1 VRHKKG
7 FTDVAATFAISP
19 TEKTMTTTPEQ
30 FIAATKANLEAQFAS
45 VAALNKK
52 AFEGLE
58 QLLTLNVNAAKAG
71 LEESTAAAKQ
81 LLNAKDPQEFFN
93 LTSAQVQ
100 PAAEKVLAYSRHL
113 TSIATATQ
121 QEFTKAVETHIAD
134 TNTKVIGLIDEVTK
148 NAPAG
153 SEQAVVALKTVVGNI
168 NAGYEQ
174 LSKTAKQAQQTLEDN
189 LNKATQQ
196 FTQAAEKATA
206 KKK

>member
-1 VRHKKG
+1 
-7 FTDVAATFAISP
+7 
-19 TEKTMTTTPEQ
+19 MTTTPEQ

-45 VAALNKK
+45 LTALNKK

-58 QLLTLNVNAAKAG
+58 QIVALNVNAAKAS
-71 LEESTAAAKQ
+71 LEESTATAKQ
-81 LLNAKDPQEFFN
+81 LIAAKDPQEFFN

-100 PAAEKVLAYSRHL
+100 PAAEKALAYGRHL
-113 TSIATATQ
+113 ATITSTTQ
-121 QEFTKAVETHIAD
+121 QEFSKAVEAHIAD
-134 TNTKVIGLIDEVTK
+134 TNAKVISLIDEVTK

-153 SEQAVVALKTVVGNI
+153 SEQAVTALKTVVGNV

-174 LSKTAKQAQQTLEDN
+174 LAKTTKQAVQTLEDN

-196 FTQAAEKATA
+196 FTQAAEKASA

>member
-1 VRHKKG
+1 
-7 FTDVAATFAISP
+7 
-19 TEKTMTTTPEQ
+19 MTTTPEQ

-45 VAALNKK
+45 LTALNKK

-58 QLLTLNVNAAKAG
+58 QIVALNVNAAKAS
-71 LEESTAAAKQ
+71 LEEGTATAKQ
-81 LLNAKDPQEFFN
+81 LISAKDPQEFFN

-100 PAAEKVLAYSRHL
+100 PAAEKALAYGRHL
-113 TSIATATQ
+113 ATITSATQ
-121 QEFTKAVETHIAD
+121 QEFSKAVEAHIAD
-134 TNTKVIGLIDEVTK
+134 TNAKVVALIDEVTK

-153 SEQAVVALKTVVGNI
+153 SEQAVTALKTVVGNV

-174 LSKTAKQAQQTLEDN
+174 LAKTTKQAVQTLEEN

>member
-1 VRHKKG
+1 
-7 FTDVAATFAISP
+7 
-19 TEKTMTTTPEQ
+19 MTTTPEQ

-45 VAALNKK
+45 LTALNKK

-58 QLLTLNVNAAKAG
+58 QIVALNVNAAKAS
-71 LEESTAAAKQ
+71 LEEGTATAKQ
-81 LLNAKDPQEFFN
+81 LISAKDPQEFFN

-100 PAAEKVLAYSRHL
+100 PAAEKALAYGRHL
-113 TSIATATQ
+113 ATITSATQ
-121 QEFTKAVETHIAD
+121 QEFSKAVEAHIAD
-134 TNTKVIGLIDEVTK
+134 TNAKVVALIDEVTK

-153 SEQAVVALKTVVGNI
+153 SEQAVTALKTVVGNV

-174 LSKTAKQAQQTLEDN
+174 LAKTTKQAVQTLEEN

-206 KKK
+206 KKN